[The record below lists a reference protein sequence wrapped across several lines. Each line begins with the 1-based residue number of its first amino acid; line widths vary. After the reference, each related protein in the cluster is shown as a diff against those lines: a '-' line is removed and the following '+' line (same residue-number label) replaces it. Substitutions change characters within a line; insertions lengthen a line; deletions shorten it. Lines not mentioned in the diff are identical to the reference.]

1 MIQWNILFSSLKS
14 KGFQFDDKK
23 ILEDSK
29 IFRKTI
35 EDVLLEDGIVKEEEL
50 MKVKSEILNLPTKVF
65 DKKAAITK
73 EIINIIE
80 ESSARNYKLVVFD
93 NQNNEISVAMYHPD
107 DEKAMEAIN
116 FIAKQTQS
124 KLKVFVTSE
133 SNLQKA

>member
-14 KGFQFDDKK
+14 KGFQFDEKK
-23 ILEDSK
+23 VLEDSK

-35 EDVLLEDGIVKEEEL
+35 EDVLLEDGIVKEDEL
-50 MKVKSEILNLPTKVF
+50 MKIKSEILNLPIKVF
-65 DKKAAITK
+65 DKKLSISK
-73 EIINIIE
+73 EVINIVE

-116 FIAKQTQS
+116 FIAKQMQA

>member
-14 KGFQFDDKK
+14 KGFQFDEKK
-23 ILEDSK
+23 VLEDSK

-35 EDVLLEDGIVKEEEL
+35 EEVLLEDGIVKEDEL
-50 MKVKSEILNLPTKVF
+50 MKIKSEILNLPVKVF
-65 DKKAAITK
+65 DKQAAITK
-73 EIINIIE
+73 EIINVVE

-93 NQNNEISVAMYHPD
+93 KQNNEISVAMYHPD

-116 FIAKQTQS
+116 FIAKQSQA

>member
-14 KGFQFDDKK
+14 KGFQFDEKK

>member
-1 MIQWNILFSSLKS
+1 
-14 KGFQFDDKK
+14 
-23 ILEDSK
+23 
-29 IFRKTI
+29 
-35 EDVLLEDGIVKEEEL
+35 
-50 MKVKSEILNLPTKVF
+50 MKVKSEILNLPVKVF
-65 DKKAAITK
+65 DKNVAITK

-93 NQNNEISVAMYHPD
+93 KQNNEISVAMYHPD

-116 FIAKQTQS
+116 FIAKQAQS

>member
-14 KGFQFDDKK
+14 KGFQFDEKK
-23 ILEDSK
+23 VLEDSK

-35 EDVLLEDGIVKEEEL
+35 EDVLLEDGIVKEDEL
-50 MKVKSEILNLPTKVF
+50 MKIKSEILNLPIKVF
-65 DKKAAITK
+65 DKKLLISK
-73 EIINIIE
+73 EVINIVE

-116 FIAKQTQS
+116 FIAKQMQA